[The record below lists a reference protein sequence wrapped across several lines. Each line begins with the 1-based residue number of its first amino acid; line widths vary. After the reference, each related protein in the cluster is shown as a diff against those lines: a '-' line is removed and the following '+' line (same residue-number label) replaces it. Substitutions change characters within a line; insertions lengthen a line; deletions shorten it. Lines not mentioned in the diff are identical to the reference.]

1 MPMPQFDAQ
10 QTLGFV
16 VAQTTIIEP
25 QVYNTRYPDL
35 NYAEW
40 VQPDFSGNPFARTV
54 TYYSADTF
62 GKAGWINGNSD
73 DIPRAGTDREQH
85 QTQIHM
91 AGIGY
96 GWGYDELGLAQMLGQ
111 NLAADDAFAAR
122 RAYEEF
128 VYTTTL
134 FGDPTKNFQG
144 LFTNSSVAE
153 VALPHTGGWDSLT
166 GDQIVANLNAMLMNI
181 WNGTNTVAMGDAIA
195 LPWELFFIVSTKR
208 MNGNTDTTVLNYFL
222 QNNVLTAATG
232 RTPMVRGMRGLS
244 TLGESGGGRIVAY
257 RRSPEVAKLHI
268 PMPLRFLPA
277 YQSGPLRWDVPGVFR
292 LGGVDL
298 RLPKE
303 VVYATANP

>member
-1 MPMPQFDAQ
+1 MPIPHYDAQ

-16 VAQTTIIEP
+16 VSQTSIIEP
-25 QVYNTRYPDL
+25 QVYQTRYPDL

-73 DIPRAGTDREQH
+73 DVPRAGTERSQFE
-85 QTQIHM
+85 TKIHM

-111 NLAADDAFAAR
+111 NLQADDAMAAR

-128 VYTTTL
+128 VYRVTL
-134 FGDPTKNFQG
+134 FGEASKGFNG
-144 LFTNSSVAE
+144 LFNYPGITE
-153 VALPHTGGWDSLT
+153 VALPHTGAWGTLT
-166 GDQIVANLNAMLMNI
+166 GAQIVANLRALMMNI
-181 WNGTNTVAMGDAIA
+181 WTQTNTGAMADAIA
-195 LPWELFFIVSTKR
+195 LPYDQYWIAASTT
-208 MNGNTDTTVLNYFL
+208 MANTDETALNFFL
-222 QNNVLTAATG
+222 RTNPLTMETG
-232 RTPMVRGMRGLS
+232 RVPLVRGMRGLS

-257 RRSPEVAKLHI
+257 RRAPEVAKLHI

-292 LGGVDL
+292 LGGVDV

-303 VVYATANP
+303 MVYATANP